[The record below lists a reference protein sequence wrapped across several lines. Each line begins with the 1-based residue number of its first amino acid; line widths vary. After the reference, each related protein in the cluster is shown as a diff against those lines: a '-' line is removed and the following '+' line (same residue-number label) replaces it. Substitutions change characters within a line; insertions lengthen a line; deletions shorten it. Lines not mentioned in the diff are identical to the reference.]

1 MLKYLNTTT
10 KEQFK
15 SYYLDLA
22 GEKINSVPSQ
32 LPTQRSWEITDN
44 FGNAWTVSF
53 TGEVGEFTVEGK
65 MSTGVPFKIWL
76 YLSGD
81 RVEIVKAFDGGRN
94 IRSDRLLG
102 KYKELACM
110 VSGYFKFNLLRA

>member
-15 SYYLDLA
+15 SYYLDWA

-32 LPTQRSWEITDN
+32 LPTQRSWEIADN
-44 FGNAWTVSF
+44 FGNTWTVTF
-53 TGEVGEFTVEGK
+53 TGRVGEFTVEGK
-65 MSTGVPFKIWL
+65 TSAGVSFKVWM

-81 RVEIVKAFDGGRN
+81 SVEIVKAFDSGRN
-94 IRSDRLLG
+94 IRSDRLLK
-102 KYKELACM
+102 KYKELAHM
-110 VSGYFKFNLLRA
+110 VSSYFKFNLLRV